1 MVQAYSRLKQV
12 LNKRQITIPALHRLL
27 KQSGM
32 QVNLKS
38 LYRLNQEH
46 QPIERLDMR
55 VAGAICQLCKVPL
68 SDLIAFETTAKRL
81 QRFST
86 VKQRRLDALM
96 SKNTEGK
103 LTKAEAEELRALVQE
118 AEEMTLANAR
128 VLAKQRQRLA
138 A

>member
-12 LNKRQITIPALHRLL
+12 LRKRQMTVPELHRLL
-27 KQSGM
+27 KQGGM
-32 QVNLKS
+32 SVNLKS

-46 QPIERLDMR
+46 QPVERLDMR

-68 SDLIAFETTAKRL
+68 SDLVTFETTTRL
-81 QRFST
+81 QRFSS
-86 VKQRRLDALM
+86 VKQRRLDTLM

-103 LTKAEAEELRALVQE
+103 LTTSEAEELRALVQE
-118 AEEMTLANAR
+118 AEEMALTNAR
-128 VLAKQRQRLA
+128 VLAKQRHRLA

>member
-1 MVQAYSRLKQV
+1 MVQAYSQLKRV
-12 LNKRQITIPALHRLL
+12 LSKRQITIPELHRLL

-32 QVNLKS
+32 QVNVKS

-46 QPIERLDMR
+46 QPVERLDLR
-55 VAGAICQLCKVPL
+55 VAGAICQICKVPL
-68 SDLIAFETTAKRL
+68 SDLVTFETVKRRL

-86 VKQRRLDALM
+86 VKQRRLDVLM
-96 SKNTEGK
+96 SKNTEGT
-103 LTKAEAEELRALVQE
+103 LTRTEAEELRALVRE

-128 VLAKQRQRLA
+128 VLAKQKQRLA